1 MSFLHAT
8 WLVLF
13 LETVGDCYA
22 GRSLM
27 LSQTF
32 CTPKKRQSA
41 DDPGRVL
48 KVAPS
53 TRLATCLSS
62 ALGRT
67 VWHTLH
73 LHAVL
78 TAELWTY
85 MIYMQSWWN
94 TPRACASG
102 FALMHCYQIMFCNAK
117 KFQEADWLCVLNC
130 VELTISAAARLGC
143 VQFSTVI

>member
-62 ALGRT
+62 ALGRM
-67 VWHTLH
+67 VWRCIC
-73 LHAVL
+73 
-78 TAELWTY
+78 
-85 MIYMQSWWN
+85 MRSWQRN
-94 TPRACASG
+94 CEPICNHDGIPQAKGCASG
-102 FALMHCYQIMFCNAK
+102 FALMHCYQIRFCNAT

-130 VELTISAAARLGC
+130 VELTISAAARLGW